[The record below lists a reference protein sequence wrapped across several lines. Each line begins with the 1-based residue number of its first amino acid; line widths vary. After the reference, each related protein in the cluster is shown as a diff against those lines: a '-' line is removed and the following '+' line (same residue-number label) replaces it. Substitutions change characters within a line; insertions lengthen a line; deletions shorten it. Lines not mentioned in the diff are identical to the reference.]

1 MASGLRDSMTG
12 VGLGQVYTL
21 CVIKTQSLNVLKL

>member
-12 VGLGQVYTL
+12 VGLSQVYTL
-21 CVIKTQSLNVLKL
+21 CVIKTPSLNVLKP